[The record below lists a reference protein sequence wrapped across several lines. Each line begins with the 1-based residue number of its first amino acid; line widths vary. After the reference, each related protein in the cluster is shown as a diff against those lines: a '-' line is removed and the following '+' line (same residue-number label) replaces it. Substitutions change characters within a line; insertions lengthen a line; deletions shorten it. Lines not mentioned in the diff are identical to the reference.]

1 MSISVFSQSRT
12 KDMSVLKA
20 FLDENKAGTFLEDAT
35 LELSTTAV
43 ENDTLTITL
52 GDSQL
57 KLAATA
63 SGNYNDI
70 EYTGSNMTVSFKGND
85 GYGGSYPYI
94 SKLMF
99 CKNGIVFEYMRRNTG
114 DSAYGTEHI
123 IYPVAV
129 TVDSAGNLAMIYWGI
144 NGLSVANAYTSNI
157 YYAVTYS
164 SISVSAVTVI
174 PQNSAQFT
182 SLAPIVANT
191 SDNAVSL
198 PYAYAAVHQQVAGLG
213 LTKVVMDG
221 TYYITNGL
229 WYIKDE

>member
-12 KDMSVLKA
+12 QDMSVLKA
-20 FLDENKAGTFLEDAT
+20 FLDGNKAGTFLENAT
-35 LELSTTAV
+35 LELSTTIV

-52 GDSQL
+52 GDSKL
-57 KLAATA
+57 KLATTA
-63 SGNYNDI
+63 SNTYNDI

-94 SKLMF
+94 SKLML

-114 DSAYGTEHI
+114 DSDDIEHI

-129 TVDSAGNLAMIYWGI
+129 TVDSAGNLALIYWGI

-174 PQNSAQFT
+174 PQNTAQLT
-182 SLAPIVANT
+182 SLAAIIPTTNDNSITLPHVYVAVN
-191 SDNAVSL
+191 
-198 PYAYAAVHQQVAGLG
+198 QQLSGVG
-213 LTKVVMDG
+213 LTKIIMNG
-221 TYYITNGL
+221 ISYITNGK
-229 WYIKDE
+229 WYIKD